1 MDRVETPM
9 REANSGAERAW
20 DPEQA
25 PATADPAQHEVT
37 RCLQRWS
44 GGDRQALDAL
54 LPHVYRELR
63 AMARRELSGH
73 RGHDTLQPT
82 ALVHDVWLRLLDAER
97 APRFDDR
104 RHLFNTA
111 ARIMRQLLV
120 DRARRAACDKHGGG
134 WKRDQFLCAMDLP
147 MAQDTTLPALDEALR
162 ALERLQPRLAQ
173 VVELRC
179 FAGLSVAEVARL
191 LTLEERT
198 VYRDWAA
205 ARAWLRDRL
214 AD

>member
-1 MDRVETPM
+1 MERVAAQSQASTD
-9 REANSGAERAW
+9 AVDRAW
-20 DPEQA
+20 SPVAD
-25 PATADPAQHEVT
+25 TLRTDPAPPAIAHW
-37 RCLQRWS
+37 LQRWNA
-44 GGDRQALDAL
+44 GDRDALEAL
-54 LPHVYRELR
+54 LPHIYADLR

-73 RGHDTLQPT
+73 RGHDTLQAT
-82 ALVHDVWLRLLDAER
+82 ALVHDLLLRLLDAEQT
-97 APRFDDR
+97 PQFSDR
-104 RHLFNTA
+104 RHLFNAA

-134 WKRDQFLCAMDLP
+134 WRRDEFVCALDLP
-147 MAQDTTLPALDEALR
+147 MPQDTGLPDLDEALQ
-162 ALERLQPRLAQ
+162 ALERLEPRLAQ

-179 FAGLSVAEVARL
+179 FAGLTVAEVARL
-191 LTLEERT
+191 LELEERT

>member
-1 MDRVETPM
+1 MERVETPLQ
-9 REANSGAERAW
+9 ETVGDTGPACAGGHGAEA
-20 DPEQA
+20 PE
-25 PATADPAQHEVT
+25 PDRSEVT
-37 RCLQRWS
+37 TWLLRWS
-44 GGDRQALDAL
+44 AGDSRALDAL
-54 LPHVYRELR
+54 LPQVYAELR

-82 ALVHDVWLRLLDAER
+82 ALVHDVLLRLLDAGQ
-97 APRFDDR
+97 APRFEDR
-104 RHLFNTA
+104 RHLFNAA

-120 DRARRAACDKHGGG
+120 DRARRAACDKHGGA
-134 WKRDQFLCAMDLP
+134 WKRDEFVCALDLP
-147 MAQDTTLPALDEALR
+147 MPEDTALPALDEALQ

-179 FAGLSVAEVARL
+179 FAGLTVAEVARL
-191 LTLEERT
+191 LELEERT